1 MVHCVHVAEMLTAAA
16 AAGNASLS
24 DVNKHRVHSRHRQT
38 DRQTDRHVA
47 VQQAVM
53 CVSTMP

>member
-16 AAGNASLS
+16 AARNASLS

-38 DRQTDRHVA
+38 DRHVA
-47 VQQAVM
+47 YNR
-53 CVSTMP
+53 P